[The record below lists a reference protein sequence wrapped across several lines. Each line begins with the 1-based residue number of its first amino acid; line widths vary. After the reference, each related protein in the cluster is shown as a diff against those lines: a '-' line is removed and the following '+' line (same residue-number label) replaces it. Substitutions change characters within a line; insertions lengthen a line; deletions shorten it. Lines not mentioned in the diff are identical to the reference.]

1 MGIAL
6 ILLYKNTEMV
16 RRREIV
22 KLYNHHLIINFSS
35 TRSLFSSTW
44 ITSEIAESH
53 GKFNNLD
60 VSQVSK
66 EKQKRGDT
74 VPTSAYQGTRTGR
87 VFRSF
92 RKSTNPTCLC
102 HNCYDSSQGR
112 KIGEDFSGALQKMSF
127 WLWNSKSLFY
137 QQPVLGKSFPKYL

>member
-6 ILLYKNTEMV
+6 ILLYNNTEMV

-22 KLYNHHLIINFSS
+22 KLYNHHFIINFSS
-35 TRSLFSSTW
+35 TRSLFSSW

-74 VPTSAYQGTRTGR
+74 VSTSAYQGTRTGR

-92 RKSTNPTCLC
+92 RKSTNPTRLC
-102 HNCYDSSQGR
+102 HNCYDSIQGR
-112 KIGEDFSGALQKMSF
+112 KIGEDFSFWSSTEDVFLALELKKFIS
-127 WLWNSKSLFY
+127 SLF
-137 QQPVLGKSFPKYL
+137 